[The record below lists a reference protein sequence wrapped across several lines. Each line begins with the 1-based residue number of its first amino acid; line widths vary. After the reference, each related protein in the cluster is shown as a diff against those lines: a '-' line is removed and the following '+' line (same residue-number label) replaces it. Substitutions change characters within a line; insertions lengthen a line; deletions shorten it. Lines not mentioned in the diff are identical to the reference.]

1 MDKLI
6 TAIQTT
12 DVNSEK
18 DLKNLR
24 STLQKAEEVLFKH
37 LPHLDEALSIL
48 DPKIHTLGWM
58 YILAVKSIAGAV
70 DPARYVAQVRAL
82 IPVANTTQVRLAP
95 SKFARVCQKFAE
107 IHQEQKTPLAA
118 IKLLKIA
125 ITKLR
130 PNSESLTPL
139 HADFLQTCLLAKDY
153 RAALPVLS
161 DEVLALANPES
172 YNLKARD
179 VLRFFYYGGMIYTGV
194 KNFGKALE
202 FFKMGFTVPAIVLSA
217 VMAECYKKYVLVSLL
232 HQGAVKPAP
241 KYTSSIVQRNLK
253 GLCPQYQDFANA
265 YASNNTDELH
275 KVATQHAEVFTKDN
289 NFGLV
294 KQCIQDLYRRNIKR
308 HTQTFLTL
316 SLSQIAESV
325 KLASPKDAEKAILRM
340 IEEGQIFASINQK
353 DGMVSFN
360 ENPESYGDNRMLNQ
374 LDAQIKRTIELAHKL
389 RTVDRDIASSPLYI
403 QKTTGGDRGRG
414 WNDFDMGDIDMGG
427 PGSMMRG
434 SMMGMGMGSRKGD
447 RKGKGKKGLK
457 IAN

>member
-6 TAIQTT
+6 TSIQTT

-18 DLKNLR
+18 ELKALK
-24 STLQKAEEVLFKH
+24 SILQKSEEVLFKN
-37 LPHLDEALSIL
+37 LPHLDDALSIL

-58 YILAVKSIAGAV
+58 YILAVKSVVASV
-70 DPARYVAQVRAL
+70 DPARFAVQVRTL

-95 SKFARVCQKFAE
+95 SKFARLCQRFAE
-107 IHQEQKTPLAA
+107 IHQEQKTPLAS

-139 HADFLQTCLLAKDY
+139 HADFLQMCLLAKDF
-153 RAALPVLS
+153 RAALPVLG
-161 DEVLALANPES
+161 DEVLALAHPEN

-194 KNFGKALE
+194 KDFGKALE
-202 FFKMGFTVPAIVLSA
+202 FFKMGFTVPAIVVSA
-217 VMAECYKKYVLVSLL
+217 VMVESYKKYVLVSLL
-232 HQGAVKPAP
+232 YQGSLKPVP
-241 KYTSSIVQRNLK
+241 KYTSSVVQRHLK

-265 YASNNTDELH
+265 YATNSTDEVH
-275 KVATQHAEVFTKDN
+275 KVATQHAEVFTKDS

-360 ENPESYGDNRMLNQ
+360 DNPEGYGDNRMLNH
-374 LDAQIKRTIELAHKL
+374 LDQQIKRTIELAHKL
-389 RTVDRDIASSPLYI
+389 RTVDRDIASSPVFI
-403 QKTTGGDRGRG
+403 QKTTMGDRGRG
-414 WNDFDMGDIDMGG
+414 WNDFDMGDLDMGG
-427 PGSMMRG
+427 PGMRG
-434 SMMGMGMGSRKGD
+434 PAGMGRNKGTD
-447 RKGKGKKGLK
+447 RKGKTKKGLK